1 MTKEVKFVSKEN
13 NSTLMNTSA
22 HETCILTPKSSII
35 EIKSYF
41 KAVLK
46 LSQSDQEFPVNLD
59 EVWALVYSSKEKAV
73 RALKENF
80 IQSIDYQFLTQKG
93 ENSKGRPRIEYL
105 LSVPCME
112 FFIARKVRPVF
123 EVYRKVFHKT
133 ASEPSK
139 AVRSKEVDKLKE
151 EIGRLEYQ
159 LKWAR
164 IDQQRETDLKNSC
177 FFFLVGKGLYTEYHS
192 WMQKRITDNVI
203 KEIKK
208 SLDA

>member
-1 MTKEVKFVSKEN
+1 MKQTILTKES
-13 NSTLMNTSA
+13 SA
-22 HETCILTPKSSII
+22 T
-35 EIKSYF
+35 EIKRYF

-46 LSQSDQEFPVNLD
+46 LSQSYQEFPVNLD
-59 EVWALVYSSKEKAV
+59 EVFPLVYNRKGEAV
-73 RALKENF
+73 RALLSDSQF
-80 IQSIDYQFLTQKG
+80 MQDVDYQVLRKNA
-93 ENSKGRPRIEYL
+93 ENPNGGRPKVDYL

-177 FFFLVGKGLYTEYHS
+177 FFFLAGKGLYTEYHS
-192 WMQKRITDNVI
+192 WMQKRITDSVME
-203 KEIKK
+203 EIKR
-208 SLDA
+208 SLDIQP

>member
-1 MTKEVKFVSKEN
+1 MKQTILTKES
-13 NSTLMNTSA
+13 SA
-22 HETCILTPKSSII
+22 T
-35 EIKSYF
+35 EIRRYF
-41 KAVLK
+41 AAVLK

-59 EVWALVYSSKEKAV
+59 EVFPLVYNKRSDAVDVLSKT
-73 RALKENF
+73 F
-80 IQSIDYQFLTQKG
+80 IQDVDYKVLRQNPQNPAG
-93 ENSKGRPRIEYL
+93 GRPKIEYL